1 MDCEQCRQGS
11 PGGSWAAWGA
21 GLGGSALFFSVQ
33 APPRPSGCIEGAL
46 LAHGAHSAVKKS
58 IIHFRAKLLPGTNG
72 FIIIQK
78 QCQEN
83 IKLCR
88 WKQTEPVLPGPSSG
102 GRDLFQL
109 LPQEGGASSSSFLT
123 GAGPLPAPSSGGRD
137 CKPRAQ
143 AHGSHRRAATR
154 ARVHGSPASF
164 TTATL
169 RPGAVGCEELC
180 AAWGPRP
187 SLILTWTR
195 WREPILG

>member
-109 LPQEGGASSSSFLT
+109 LPQEGGIASPEHKPT
-123 GAGPLPAPSSGGRD
+123 GATGEQLPGPESTDPQPPSPQ
-137 CKPRAQ
+137 PRSALGLSDVRSC
-143 AHGSHRRAATR
+143 A
-154 ARVHGSPASF
+154 
-164 TTATL
+164 
-169 RPGAVGCEELC
+169 RPGDRDPL
-180 AAWGPRP
+180 
-187 SLILTWTR
+187 
-195 WREPILG
+195 